1 MNSFLMCPII
11 LNTFYFQSFPPK
23 ASTIPTI
30 TTTHSIDDLVN
41 QQQQDTHSSCNTV
54 VNMEPSSSSATL
66 QIHTNNHHLNDTSA
80 ASSEQSNEK
89 TGWTTMTPQEISYW
103 IDRRS
108 RFLFPCAFIIFNG
121 FYWTFVYCLWVMKK
135 QQVYN
140 AKSENILYARNQ
152 RIRHSSETCA
162 S

>member
-1 MNSFLMCPII
+1 MYVNSMNSFLMCPII

-121 FYWTFVYCLWVMKK
+121 FYWTFVYCL
-135 QQVYN
+135 
-140 AKSENILYARNQ
+140 
-152 RIRHSSETCA
+152 
-162 S
+162 